1 MSRIQG
7 RAALRAADRESER
20 QPTQSVATLWWALDP
35 DVLAESRVLAET
47 LGIADENL
55 LLGDWASRSRF
66 RRLASW
72 LTFSRETLGWQMP
85 LVHSP
90 AQCKP
95 GILVRCL
102 SICDPNDAQPLVEF
116 VEYSLPTSMD
126 SKCSVDSKCWH
137 CVHRLKEY
145 AALKALHA
153 QLLES
158 LRAMDASDS
167 EQGGPTQLQCD
178 KRAERKRAQ
187 QLDEQSRRKRAMME
201 RAARNPAG
209 REFERN
215 MAAIA
220 SMGLPPLAPDTSDR

>member
-1 MSRIQG
+1 MSGSQRMAKTRARTLPFPDKEAAAREQDTG
-7 RAALRAADRESER
+7 RMAALRAAYRESER
-20 QPTQSVATLWWALDP
+20 QSTQSVATLWWALDP

-102 SICDPNDAQPLVEF
+102 SICDPNDA
-116 VEYSLPTSMD
+116 
-126 SKCSVDSKCWH
+126 
-137 CVHRLKEY
+137 
-145 AALKALHA
+145 
-153 QLLES
+153 
-158 LRAMDASDS
+158 
-167 EQGGPTQLQCD
+167 
-178 KRAERKRAQ
+178 
-187 QLDEQSRRKRAMME
+187 
-201 RAARNPAG
+201 
-209 REFERN
+209 
-215 MAAIA
+215 
-220 SMGLPPLAPDTSDR
+220 PPLSRVC